1 MSDKL
6 FVVGKVITG
15 LFVGLVAAEITA
27 IGANAAIDDCK
38 VISRE
43 VLGKIIATPEP
54 VKPKGF
60 FRKGR

>member
-1 MSDKL
+1 MSEKL
-6 FVVGKVITG
+6 LTAGKIMTG

-43 VLGKIIATPEP
+43 VLQKIIASPEP

-60 FRKGR
+60 FKKRR